1 MVPNPDGNQD
11 GLNRFEVG
19 TMTSIGQTD
28 NYGASFRRL
37 QLTLFSLDFQGL
49 LMVWERDCCSERV
62 FFQYFWLCHSGVC
75 QPLSGVLLE
84 FSRIIPYIF
93 STGVD
98 YSEKSSTFAS
108 RSDRNNDNET
118 QTSPARGLKR
128 EKKSRIYWD
137 NVLEDMKE

>member
-1 MVPNPDGNQD
+1 
-11 GLNRFEVG
+11 
-19 TMTSIGQTD
+19 
-28 NYGASFRRL
+28 
-37 QLTLFSLDFQGL
+37 
-49 LMVWERDCCSERV
+49 MVWERDRCSERV
-62 FFQYFWLCHSGVC
+62 FFQYCWLCHSGVC

-108 RSDRNNDNET
+108 RSDRNNDNKT
-118 QTSPARGLKR
+118 QTSLARGLKR
-128 EKKSRIYWD
+128 EEKSGIYWD